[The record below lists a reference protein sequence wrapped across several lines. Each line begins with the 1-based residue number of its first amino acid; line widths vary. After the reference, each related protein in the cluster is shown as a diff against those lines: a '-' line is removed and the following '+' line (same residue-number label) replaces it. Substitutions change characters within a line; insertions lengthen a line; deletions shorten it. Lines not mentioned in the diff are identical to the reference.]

1 MNKAIE
7 TVTTTFFLGIFV
19 SNFWYCVFAVQ
30 EAMAERKKQI
40 QILHKVHFL
49 IFQCTNIDVV
59 KLEMHY
65 K

>member
-7 TVTTTFFLGIFV
+7 TVTTNSFLGIFV
-19 SNFWYCVFAVQ
+19 SNFRYCAFAVQ
-30 EAMAERKKQI
+30 EAMAESKKQI

-49 IFQCTNIDVV
+49 IFQCTNIDAV